1 MSHSVPSESSAVD
14 TTFIV
19 GADLV
24 QFDRPELPI
33 YQTPE
38 SQPPGSRWAEA
49 CFDEAPYGAP
59 LDRLF
64 GEPGDP
70 HIDSVARDESQAA
83 LTPLPSDDPLV
94 VLAALSDGLMLPA
107 PEPAPEIATAVDFGT
122 DAHPIVHLHDGW
134 SWDIAG
140 ADWTFDFHA

>member
-1 MSHSVPSESSAVD
+1 MSHSVPPESSTVD
-14 TTFIV
+14 TAFLV
-19 GADLV
+19 GTDLV

-38 SQPPGSRWAEA
+38 SKWAEA

-64 GEPGDP
+64 GEPGDL
-70 HIDSVARDESQAA
+70 HIDSIVPEESQAA
-83 LTPLPSDDPLV
+83 LTALPGEDPLV
-94 VLAALSDGLMLPA
+94 ALAALSDGLMLPA
-107 PEPAPEIATAVDFGT
+107 PQPAAEIATTFDLGANT
-122 DAHPIVHLHDGW
+122 HSIVHLHDGW
-134 SWDIAG
+134 NWDIAG

>member
-1 MSHSVPSESSAVD
+1 MSHSVPSESSATD

-24 QFDRPELPI
+24 QFDRHDLPI

-38 SQPPGSRWAEA
+38 SKWADA

-64 GEPGDP
+64 GEPGDL
-70 HIDSVARDESQAA
+70 HIDSVVRDESQAA
-83 LTPLPSDDPLV
+83 LTALPGEDPLV

-107 PEPAPEIATAVDFGT
+107 SEPAPEIATAVDFGA
-122 DAHPIVHLHDGW
+122 DSHPIVHLHDGW

-140 ADWTFDFHA
+140 ADWTFDFHT

>member
-38 SQPPGSRWAEA
+38 PNWAEA

-64 GEPGDP
+64 GEPGDL
-70 HIDSVARDESQAA
+70 HIDSVVPDESQAA
-83 LTPLPSDDPLV
+83 LSALPGEDPLV

-107 PEPAPEIATAVDFGT
+107 SEPAAAIATTVDFDAG
-122 DAHPIVHLHDGW
+122 AHPIVHLHDGW

>member
-38 SQPPGSRWAEA
+38 SRWAEA

-64 GEPGDP
+64 GEPGDL
-70 HIDSVARDESQAA
+70 HIDSVVRDESQAA

-94 VLAALSDGLMLPA
+94 VLAALSDGFMLPA
-107 PEPAPEIATAVDFGT
+107 PEPAVEVATSGSFDAPSPPIATLRARARSDL
-122 DAHPIVHLHDGW
+122 P
-134 SWDIAG
+134 
-140 ADWTFDFHA
+140 

>member
-1 MSHSVPSESSAVD
+1 MSHSVPSESPATD
-14 TTFIV
+14 TPFIV

-24 QFDRPELPI
+24 QFDRRELPI

-38 SQPPGSRWAEA
+38 SKWAEA

-64 GEPGDP
+64 GEPGDL
-70 HIDSVARDESQAA
+70 HIDSVVRDEAQAA
-83 LTPLPSDDPLV
+83 LAPLPSDDPLV

-107 PEPAPEIATAVDFGT
+107 P
-122 DAHPIVHLHDGW
+122 
-134 SWDIAG
+134 
-140 ADWTFDFHA
+140 

>member
-1 MSHSVPSESSAVD
+1 MSHSVPSESSAAD

-33 YQTPE
+33 YQTPD
-38 SQPPGSRWAEA
+38 SKWAEA

-59 LDRLF
+59 VDRVF
-64 GEPGDP
+64 GEPGDV
-70 HIDSVARDESQAA
+70 HLHGDSLQYDEPQASLIA
-83 LTPLPSDDPLV
+83 LPDEDPLV
-94 VLAALSDGLMLPA
+94 VLAALSDGLVLPA
-107 PEPAPEIATAVDFGT
+107 SEPAAEIATAAPFGA
-122 DAHPIVHLHDGW
+122 DSHPIVHLHDGW

>member
-1 MSHSVPSESSAVD
+1 MSHSVPSESSAAD
-14 TTFIV
+14 TPFIV

-38 SQPPGSRWAEA
+38 SKWAEA

-59 LDRLF
+59 VDLVF
-64 GEPGDP
+64 GEPGDV
-70 HIDSVARDESQAA
+70 HLHGDSHQYDAPQASLLA
-83 LTPLPSDDPLV
+83 LPSEDPLV
-94 VLAALSDGLMLPA
+94 VLAALSDGLALPA
-107 PEPAPEIATAVDFGT
+107 SEPAAEMATVAPF
-122 DAHPIVHLHDGW
+122 DANSHPIVHLHDGW

-140 ADWTFDFHA
+140 ADWTFDFHS

>member
-24 QFDRPELPI
+24 RFDRPELPI

-38 SQPPGSRWAEA
+38 PKWAEA

-64 GEPGDP
+64 GEPGDL
-70 HIDSVARDESQAA
+70 HIDSVAPDESQAA
-83 LTPLPSDDPLV
+83 LTALLGDDPLV
-94 VLAALSDGLMLPA
+94 VLAGLSDGLMLPA
-107 PEPAPEIATAVDFGT
+107 SEPAAAIATTVDFDAG
-122 DAHPIVHLHDGW
+122 AHPIVHLHDGW